1 MTILASK
8 FDDVIFNYG
17 NSRFTRSCTHLL
29 LDVFE
34 DIIAVQSDFFALIEN
49 LLFAALDD
57 KIQGRIGISKCN
69 ICALKCELR
78 MRRIKRNKN
87 FRGC

>member
-49 LLFAALDD
+49 LLFAALVDD
-57 KIQGRIGISKCN
+57 KIKGHIGISKCN
-69 ICALKCELR
+69 ICAPKC
-78 MRRIKRNKN
+78 
-87 FRGC
+87 